1 MEMIHKLR
9 PDYDTGLQGSELD
22 TMRGTKKG
30 QEEGGQGGLLG
41 GGDIQAETQMSSWLC
56 EDVGVGWGLQAE
68 GTEKAKLQDGRGF
81 RVLKNL

>member
-1 MEMIHKLR
+1 MIHRLR

-22 TMRGTKKG
+22 TMRGIKKG

-56 EDVGVGWGLQAE
+56 EDVGVGVGAP
-68 GTEKAKLQDGRGF
+68 GRGN
-81 RVLKNL
+81 RESKTPGWERI